1 MLYLNDKEM
10 RKAVEYEEMMN
21 AIEEAFLCYRQGNY
35 HMPDRYTVCSQNKKM
50 LYMPCFAKDVIGTK
64 MLAEFPEN
72 PAKGLPYLS
81 GLMIL
86 NDQETGQP
94 VAIMDGS
101 TLTALRTGAVGG
113 VAIRHL
119 AYPDSKSVGLV
130 GCGVQ
135 GLHQL
140 VYACQVRPI
149 QKCYLYDAYRKNYGD
164 FVERLLKMTGLS
176 ERSVTLCSDSREVAE
191 NSDIIITATQ
201 AQTPVFPEDPS
212 LFQKK
217 CIVAIGSWLPDHK
230 EIPDAIWQTTKT
242 VLTDLPFACE
252 ESGDL
257 CQPLQKGLLRQEN
270 VHYMADFLYEK
281 RSGLA
286 PLLDETRYYK
296 SVGMGIFDVMAAR
309 LIWKCA
315 QERGCGQLLEK

>member
-1 MLYLNDKEM
+1 MLYLNDREM
-10 RKAVEYEEMMN
+10 RKAVGYDEMMD
-21 AIEEAFLCYRQGNY
+21 AIEEAFLCYHQGSY
-35 HMPDRYTVCSQNKKM
+35 HMPDRYTASYQNRKM

-94 VAIMDGS
+94 IAIMDGS

-119 AYPDSKSVGLV
+119 SYPDSTSVGLV

-149 QKCYLYDAYRKNYGD
+149 QECYLYDMYRKDYTD
-164 FVERLLKMTGLS
+164 FIERLKEMTAFRHLS
-176 ERSVTLCSDSREVAE
+176 ITVCSNSREVAE
-191 NSDIIITATQ
+191 KSDIILTATQ

-212 LFQKK
+212 LFRKK
-217 CIVAIGSWLPDHK
+217 CVVAIGSWLPDHK

-257 CQPLQKGLLRQEN
+257 CQPLQKGLLHQED
-270 VHYMADFLYEK
+270 VHYMADFLYQK
-281 RSGLA
+281 NSGQT
-286 PLLDETRYYK
+286 PPLDETRYYK
-296 SVGMGIFDVMAAR
+296 SVGMGLFDVMAAR

-315 QERGCGQLLEK
+315 KERNCGQILEK